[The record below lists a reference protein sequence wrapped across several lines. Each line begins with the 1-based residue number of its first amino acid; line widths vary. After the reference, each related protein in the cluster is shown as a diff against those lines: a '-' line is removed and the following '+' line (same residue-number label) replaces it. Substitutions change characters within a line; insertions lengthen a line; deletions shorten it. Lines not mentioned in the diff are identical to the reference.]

1 MVRWLGKLRR
11 DRRGAVT
18 IIAAGSLITLLAAT
32 ALAVDVGSIYL
43 NDRRLQGAADAAALA
58 AAAASDPNGAA
69 KQALASNNLGAA
81 RVSTLTQG
89 SYTADA
95 TITPAQRYVAGASPS
110 NAAQVTLTQDVPLFF
125 ARAFTG
131 RSTTR
136 IAAKATAVRI
146 DYAAF
151 SIGSRLAAVQG
162 GLPNAILSKLVGTNL
177 NLSVMDYNSLVGAN
191 VDILQF
197 SDALRTQLQLTGVTF
212 GQTLNTSVTLPQALS
227 AIAAVVTDQN
237 AAAALRRIALQ
248 VSPVTVRLS
257 DLIDLG
263 PYANQDHADPDT
275 VVRVDGYSVLR
286 ELLQLSN
293 GQRQVSLDLGV
304 QIPGLATNTL
314 TLAIGQRPSNSP
326 WLAIT
331 QAGGTIVRTA
341 QARLYLKTTVGGVA
355 ALQIVSLNVPILI
368 ELAEAQ
374 AKLDSISC
382 AGGSS
387 KASVTL
393 DALPSVGSIAIA
405 DIDAST
411 LGDFT
416 KTPVE
421 NQATLAAVSLLGIPI
436 VTVTAKA
443 HIALGGVSTNWQQV
457 PFSAA
462 DISAGTI
469 HTVSTGDILQ
479 GVATSLLKT
488 MNLKATV
495 VGLGIDASGATQ
507 LVGNVLTPLSPALD
521 GLVDQLTGLL
531 GVHVGQA
538 DLRVDGVRCGKPTL
552 VA

>member
-1 MVRWLGKLRR
+1 MLRRLAHLRR

-18 IIAAGSLITLLAAT
+18 IIAACSLITLLAAT

-43 NDRRLQGAADAAALA
+43 GDRRLQGAADAAALA

-69 KQALASNNLGAA
+69 NQALTSNGLSAA

-89 SYTADA
+89 TYTADA
-95 TITPAQRYVAGASPS
+95 TLTPAQRYVAGASPS
-110 NAAQVTLTQDVPLFF
+110 NVAQVTLTQDVPLFF

-136 IAAKATAVRI
+136 IAARATAVRI

-162 GLPNAILSKLVGTNL
+162 GLPNAILSKLVGTDL
-177 NLSVMDYNSLVGAN
+177 NLTVMDYNSLVGAN

-227 AIAAVVTDQN
+227 ALAAVVTDQN
-237 AAAALRRIALQ
+237 AATALRRIALQ

-275 VVRVDGYSVLR
+275 VVRVDGYSILR

-293 GQRQVSLDLGV
+293 GQRQVAVDLGLNLPNV
-304 QIPGLATNTL
+304 ASTTL
-314 TLAIGQRPSNSP
+314 YLAIGQRPSHSP

-341 QARLYLKTTVGGVA
+341 QARLYLDIKILPLLGLASVH
-355 ALQIVSLNVPILI
+355 LPILI

-382 AGGSS
+382 TGGASN
-387 KASVTL
+387 ASVTL

-405 DIDAST
+405 DINTST

-421 NQATLAAVSLLGIPI
+421 SPAALAQITLLGIPLVGI
-436 VTVTAKA
+436 STQA
-443 HIALGGVSTNWQQV
+443 HIALGGTSTNWQQV
-457 PFSAA
+457 RFSAA
-462 DISAGTI
+462 DIAAGTVQ
-469 HTVSTGDILQ
+469 TVSTPDLVQ
-479 GVATSLLKT
+479 GIATSLLT
-488 MNLKATV
+488 SMTLKLNNVDLSV
-495 VGLGIDASGATQ
+495 VTQ
-507 LVGNVLTPLSPALD
+507 LVGNILKPLSPALD
-521 GLVDQLTGLL
+521 GIIDQLTGLL

>member
-1 MVRWLGKLRR
+1 MLRRLGHLRR

-18 IIAAGSLITLLAAT
+18 IIAAGSLITLLTAT
-32 ALAVDVGSIYL
+32 ALAVDVGSMYL
-43 NDRRLQGAADAAALA
+43 SSRRLQGAADAAALA
-58 AAAASDPNGAA
+58 AAASSNPNGAA
-69 KQALASNNLGAA
+69 TSALTSNGLPTAQ
-81 RVSTLTQG
+81 VSTLTQG

-95 TITPAQRYVAGASPS
+95 TLTPAARYVAGASPS
-110 NAAQVTLTQDVPLFF
+110 NAAQVTVTQDVPLFF

-162 GLPNAILSKLVGTNL
+162 GLPNALLSALTGSNL
-177 NLSVMDYNSLVGAN
+177 NLSVMDYNALVGAN

-227 AIAAVVTDQN
+227 ALAAVVTDAN

-263 PYANQDHADPDT
+263 PYASQDHADPDT
-275 VVRVDGYSVLR
+275 VVKVDGYSVLR

-293 GQRQVSLDLGV
+293 GQRQVALNLGLSLPGV
-304 QIPGLATNTL
+304 TSTTL
-314 TLAIGQRPSNSP
+314 YLAIGQRPSHSP

-341 QARLYLKTTVGGVA
+341 QARLYLDTKIGGSV
-355 ALQIVSLNVPILI
+355 LGLVSVHLPVLV

-382 AGGSS
+382 TGGASN
-387 KASVTL
+387 ASVTL

-405 DIDAST
+405 DINTAT

-421 NQATLAAVSLLGIPI
+421 NQAALAQIMLLGIPLVAI
-436 VTVTAKA
+436 NAQA
-443 HIALGGVSTNWQQV
+443 HIALGGTSTNWQQV
-457 PFSAA
+457 PFSAS
-462 DISAGTI
+462 DIAAGTVK
-469 HTVSTGDILQ
+469 TVSTPDLVQ
-479 GVATSLLKT
+479 GIATSLLT
-488 MNLKATV
+488 SMTLKANNVDLSV
-495 VGLGIDASGATQ
+495 VTQ
-507 LVGNVLTPLSPALD
+507 LVGNVLKPLSPALD
-521 GLVDQLTGLL
+521 GIIDQLTGLL

-552 VA
+552 VG